1 LNLQTKYLIF
11 GQSKLGEIQVSMSGD
26 EFIVERVDLVAASY
40 YCYVGM
46 RIGTGDCF
54 DTPKQAWQS
63 FLRSLTRN
71 SNTYMIAL
79 QTNLESIKKAR
90 KEIELCQA

>member
-1 LNLQTKYLIF
+1 MNLQTKYLIF
-11 GQSKLGEIQVSMSGD
+11 GQSKLGELQVSMSGED
-26 EFIVERVDLVAASY
+26 FIVERVDVVSASVY
-40 YCYVGM
+40 YVGM
-46 RIGTGDCF
+46 RIGIGGCF

-79 QTNLESIKKAR
+79 QTNLESIKKTR

>member
-1 LNLQTKYLIF
+1 
-11 GQSKLGEIQVSMSGD
+11 MSGD

-40 YCYVGM
+40 YYVGI
-46 RIGTGDCF
+46 RIRTGECF